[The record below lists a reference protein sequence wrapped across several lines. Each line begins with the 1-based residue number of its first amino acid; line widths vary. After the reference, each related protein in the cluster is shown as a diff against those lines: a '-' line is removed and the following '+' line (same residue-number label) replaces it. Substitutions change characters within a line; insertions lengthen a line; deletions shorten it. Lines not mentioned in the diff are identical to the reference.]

1 MIRLN
6 EKLPFI
12 KKCSYKTAISNQI
25 SISQITDIKYI
36 LNMKYFLKLIL
47 NFFLYRNL
55 LRPDFLYSLV
65 YSNFFKDQMSWV
77 GIKIKIK
84 CLKTKI
90 KHEVMTGTNY

>member
-65 YSNFFKDQMSWV
+65 YSNFFQRSNVVGRNKNKNKMSQNKD
-77 GIKIKIK
+77 
-84 CLKTKI
+84 KT
-90 KHEVMTGTNY
+90 